1 MGYVL
6 VDGNL
11 FLGKDA
17 KGRAMSVMEK
27 ENVNVFKSKVAA
39 ENFLNHLP
47 DSVKIYNWQVRRLDS
62 IDELELESEREK
74 YLTEGL
80 TEIKKFGNTT
90 KTTTMEDEDFDIC
103 GFFTDV
109 INVMSQLDRFIT
121 NMISNEQ
128 ISDMKILDVRHY
140 LRDNDH
146 RLSAIQMQRL
156 GYYLQSLEKERYG
169 YKSKRLIA
177 SMFLNNI
184 DALKDKNN
192 IHKMN
197 DILTSKYRP
206 KVLDDTDI
214 EYIINKKKE
223 EIFIA

>member
-1 MGYVL
+1 
-6 VDGNL
+6 
-11 FLGKDA
+11 
-17 KGRAMSVMEK
+17 ME
-27 ENVNVFKSKVAA
+27 E
-39 ENFLNHLP
+39 
-47 DSVKIYNWQVRRLDS
+47 
-62 IDELELESEREK
+62 
-74 YLTEGL
+74 
-80 TEIKKFGNTT
+80 
-90 KTTTMEDEDFDIC
+90 EDFDIC
-103 GFFTDV
+103 GFFADV

-128 ISDMKILDVRHY
+128 IADMKILDIRHY

-197 DILTSKYRP
+197 EILTSKYRP

-223 EIFIA
+223 DIFIA